1 MPAGLETIIE
11 QGPLSAMRAVVEI
24 LILSYFFYRFLV
36 VVRGTRAEPV
46 LLGVAVIG
54 VFYLLT
60 GVLGL
65 EGLNGMMSAAGPYV
79 FVVLIIIFQPEIR
92 NLLRQITLQVLPSR
106 RLSGLRRDVYE
117 DVIFAVAQLAQTRTG
132 ALIVL
137 ERETGL
143 RTFIQSGVALDARL
157 SSDLLVSLF
166 QRRSLLHD
174 GAAII
179 RRERILAAACFL
191 PLTTNPG
198 LVATLGSRHRAA
210 IGVTEESDCVTIVV
224 SEING
229 RISLAVSGRIEL
241 DVSLDHIREKLNV
254 YFGRV
259 VAARPLEPSAAPA
272 EADPTPQPQLPET
285 DAPSPSESSS

>member
-11 QGPLSAMRAVVEI
+11 QGPLSALRAVVEI
-24 LILSYFFYRFLV
+24 LLLSYFFYRFLV

-46 LLGVAVIG
+46 LLGVALIG
-54 VFYLLT
+54 IFYLLT
-60 GVLGL
+60 GGLGL

-92 NLLRQITLQVLPSR
+92 NMLRQITLQVLPLR

-143 RTFIQSGVALDARL
+143 RTFIHSGVALDARL
-157 SSDLLVSLF
+157 SSDLLLSVF
-166 QRRSLLHD
+166 QYRSQLHD
-174 GAAII
+174 GAVII
-179 RRERILAAACFL
+179 RRERIVAAACFL

-229 RISLAVSGRIEL
+229 RISLAVSGQIEL

-259 VAARPLEPSAAPA
+259 VAARPVQS
-272 EADPTPQPQLPET
+272 EADPKAAEPAAAPPVPET
-285 DAPSPSESSS
+285 PTPEHYTSQS

>member
-11 QGPLSAMRAVVEI
+11 QGPLSALRAVVEI
-24 LILSYFFYRFLV
+24 LLISYFSYRFLV

-46 LLGVAVIG
+46 LVGVAVVG
-54 VFYLLT
+54 GFYLLT
-60 GVLGL
+60 GLLGL
-65 EGLNGMMSAAGPYV
+65 DALHGLMSAAGPYV
-79 FVVLIIIFQPEIR
+79 FVVFIIIFQPEIR
-92 NLLRQITLQVLPSR
+92 TLLRQITHQVLPSR
-106 RLSGLRRDVYE
+106 RLIGLRRDVYE
-117 DVIFAVAQLAQTRTG
+117 DVIFAVSQLARTRTG

-166 QRRSLLHD
+166 DRGSPLHD
-174 GAAII
+174 GAVII
-179 RRERILAAACFL
+179 RRDRMAAAACFL

-210 IGVTEESDCVTIVV
+210 IGVTEESDCVTIAV

-229 RISLAVSGRIEL
+229 RISLAISGRIEL
-241 DVSLDHIREKLNV
+241 DVSLDHIREKLNL

-259 VAARPLEPSAAPA
+259 VAARAPRQASAPPPVHGA
-272 EADPTPQPQLPET
+272 
-285 DAPSPSESSS
+285 DAPS

>member
-11 QGPLSAMRAVVEI
+11 QGPLSALWAVVEI
-24 LILSYFFYRFLV
+24 LLLSYFFYRFLV

-46 LLGVAVIG
+46 LLGVALIG
-54 VFYLLT
+54 IFYLLT

-92 NLLRQITLQVLPSR
+92 NMLRQITLQVLPSR

-117 DVIFAVAQLAQTRTG
+117 GVIFAVAQLAQTRTG

-143 RTFIQSGVALDARL
+143 RTVIQSGVALDARL
-157 SSDLLVSLF
+157 SSDLLLSVF
-166 QRRSLLHD
+166 QHRSQLHD
-174 GAAII
+174 GAVII
-179 RRERILAAACFL
+179 RRERIVAAACFL

-229 RISLAVSGRIEL
+229 RISLAVSGQIEL

-259 VAARPLEPSAAPA
+259 VAARPVQS
-272 EADPTPQPQLPET
+272 EADPKAAEPAAAPPVPET
-285 DAPSPSESSS
+285 PTPEHYTSQS

>member
-224 SEING
+224 SAING

-259 VAARPLEPSAAPA
+259 VAARPLEPSAASA
-272 EADPTPQPQLPET
+272 EADPTRQPQLPET